1 MSDNVNRP
9 DPAEAVAE
17 FERLKAEAEATV
29 RRFDEMAAEFGTD
42 AVEVYSEDR
51 LLRVTLDANGNVDR
65 IGVEEAAMR
74 SRQTLGRA
82 MVLLIAEARA
92 EHQRRTTEMARRM
105 LGDRFDLDAIMAR
118 YTPKQG
124 PQC

>member
-1 MSDNVNRP
+1 MSDNANRP
-9 DPAEAVAE
+9 SPEEVVAE
-17 FERLKAEAEATV
+17 FERLKAETEATT

-51 LLRVTLDANGNVDR
+51 QLRVKLDANGNVDE
-65 IGVEEAAMR
+65 IGIEETAMR
-74 SRQTLGRA
+74 GRQTLGRA

-118 YTPKQG
+118 YTPRQR
-124 PQC
+124 PQ